1 MLLNIAYLYVNAGI
15 RNFDTVMT
23 LVSARQEERSLRI
36 VICHS
41 FVASIYSWRRSWTYR
56 HKGRSSHYRLVQLL

>member
-1 MLLNIAYLYVNAGI
+1 MSALELFAVHCNRICPGTECHVTYHIYMLMQES
-15 RNFDTVMT
+15 RM

-41 FVASIYSWRRSWTYR
+41 FVASIYS
-56 HKGRSSHYRLVQLL
+56 

>member
-1 MLLNIAYLYVNAGI
+1 MLLNIPYFYVNARI
-15 RNFDTVMT
+15 TNFDTIMIV
-23 LVSARQEERSLRI
+23 VSARQEERSLRI

-41 FVASIYSWRRSWTYR
+41 LVASIYNWRRSWTYR